1 MAGIATIAEMLTKRE
16 MQGLLESRGLAPK
29 KSLGQNFLVDQNLL
43 RKLLDASGAGEGDVV
58 LEVGPG
64 AGVLTRALLDR
75 GCRVVAVELDAGLA
89 DLIRETIDDGRL
101 TLVEGDCLP
110 RGELN
115 GAAQSALALAAEGG
129 SWRMV
134 ANLPYGAASPL
145 LVDLFVRRP
154 ACEAVHV
161 TVQKEVAERIFAKPG
176 TKAYGS
182 LGVICQAMAEG
193 EMIAEAP
200 GSCFWPAPTVTSA
213 MISLRRRSEPL
224 TDDPERL
231 EVFARSLFMKRRKQ
245 LGSILGRAAVEEA
258 GVDPTARPERLGPRE
273 LAGLERRLREL
284 D

>member
-1 MAGIATIAEMLTKRE
+1 MLTKRE

-89 DLIRETIDDGRL
+89 DLIRETIDDDRL
-101 TLVEGDCLP
+101 TLIEGDCLP

-115 GAAQSALALAAEGG
+115 GAARSALALAAEGG

-154 ACEAVHV
+154 ACESVHV

-193 EMIAEAP
+193 EVIAEAP
-200 GSCFWPAPTVTSA
+200 GACFWPAPKVTSA
-213 MISLRRRSEPL
+213 MISLRRRPELL
-224 TDDPERL
+224 TDDPKRF

-245 LGSILGRAAVEEA
+245 LGSILGREAVQKA